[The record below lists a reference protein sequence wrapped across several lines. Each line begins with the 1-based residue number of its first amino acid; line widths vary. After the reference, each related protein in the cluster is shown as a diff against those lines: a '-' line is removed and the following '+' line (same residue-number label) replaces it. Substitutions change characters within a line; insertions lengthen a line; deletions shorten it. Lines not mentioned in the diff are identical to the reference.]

1 MEKRYTAGSELG
13 AIVTAVEARMAW
25 MLVRLQKLVEIES
38 PSGDKAAVDAAV
50 DVVAVWCDALG
61 GKVKRHRQKQYGD
74 LLEVSFG
81 PAIAGNG
88 SAQKPVMLLGHLD
101 TVWEMGT
108 LAKMP
113 WREDKKKIYGPGV
126 YDMKSGVM
134 MALTAVAA
142 LQDLNALEAPVVLWL
157 VSEEEIGS
165 PISRVLT
172 EKIARECRAVFVME
186 PAQGLQGAYKTARKG
201 IANYELRVRGV
212 AAHSGVDFEKGHS
225 AVLELMRLLAK
236 VEKFTDREHGITV
249 NPGVIGG
256 GTRSNVIAAEAW
268 ADVDV
273 RIAKASDAKRVE
285 KMFRGLQ
292 CKDKH
297 CALTVTGGMNRPPME
312 RKAGT
317 IALFRRA
324 RAIAL
329 EMGFALEE
337 AATGGGSDGNF
348 TAGVGTPTLD
358 GMGAVGEGAHAPHES
373 VMKDLLVGRTALL
386 AAMIAG
392 M

>member
-1 MEKRYTAGSELG
+1 MEKRYTAGSELA
-13 AIVTAVEARMAW
+13 AIVAAVEARMAW

-50 DVVAVWCDALG
+50 DVLAIWCDALG
-61 GKVKRHRQKQYGD
+61 GRVKRHRQKEYGD
-74 LLEVSFG
+74 LLEITFG
-81 PAIAGNG
+81 QVDA
-88 SAQKPVMLLGHLD
+88 AQKPVMLLGHLD
-101 TVWEMGT
+101 TVWALGT

-134 MALTAVAA
+134 MALTAIAA
-142 LQDLNALEAPVVLWL
+142 LQDLNALTTPVILLL

-165 PISRVLT
+165 PVSRPVT
-172 EKIARECRAVFVME
+172 ERIARECRAAFVME
-186 PAQGLQGAYKTARKG
+186 PAQGMQGAYKTARKG

-225 AVLELMRLLAK
+225 AILELARLLTK
-236 VEKFTDREHGITV
+236 VEKFTDVKSGLTV

-268 ADVDV
+268 AEVDV
-273 RIAKASDAKRVE
+273 RITKASDAKRVE
-285 KMFRGLQ
+285 KMFHALT

-297 CALTVTGGMNRPPME
+297 CVLTVTGGMNRPPME

-317 IALFRRA
+317 IALFKRVRR
-324 RAIAL
+324 IAA
-329 EMGFALEE
+329 EMGVKLEE
-337 AATGGGSDGNF
+337 AATGGASDGNF

-358 GMGAVGEGAHAPHES
+358 GMGPVGEGAHAPHES
-373 VMKDLLVGRTALL
+373 VMKDSLVERTVLL

-392 M
+392 L

>member
-1 MEKRYTAGSELG
+1 MP
-13 AIVTAVEARMAW
+13 W
-25 MLVRLQKLVEIES
+25 MLERLRKLVEIES
-38 PSGDKAAVDAAV
+38 PSGDKAAVNRAA
-50 DVVAVWCDALG
+50 DVVAAWCAELG
-61 GKVKRHRQKQYGD
+61 GRVKRHKQKEHGD
-74 LLEVSFG
+74 LLEISFG
-81 PAIAGNG
+81 PVKRKE
-88 SAQKPVMLLGHLD
+88 KPVLLLGHLD

-113 WREDKKKIYGPGV
+113 WREDRKKIYGPGV

-142 LQDLNALEAPVVLWL
+142 LQDCGGLKTPTVLLL

-165 PISRVLT
+165 PVSRPMT
-172 EKIARECRAVFVME
+172 EKIARTCSAAFVME
-186 PAQGLQGAYKTARKG
+186 PAQGLHGAYKTARKG

-225 AVLELMRLLAK
+225 AVLELMRVLAK
-236 VEKFTDREHGITV
+236 VETFTDLKRGLTV

-273 RIAKASDAKRVE
+273 RVTRAADAVRVE
-285 KMFRGLQ
+285 KMFRGLK
-292 CKDKH
+292 CVDKK
-297 CALTVTGGMNRPPME
+297 CSLTVTGGMNRPPME
-312 RKAGT
+312 RSAGT
-317 IALFRRA
+317 AKLFKSAQTIAA
-324 RAIAL
+324 A
-329 EMGFALEE
+329 MGFALQE

-358 GMGAVGEGAHAPHES
+358 GMGPVGEGAHAPHES
-373 VMKDLLVGRTALL
+373 LIISSLLQRTTLL
-386 AAMIAG
+386 AAMIDATTRG
-392 M
+392 

>member
-1 MEKRYTAGSELG
+1 
-13 AIVTAVEARMAW
+13 MAW

-38 PSGDKAAVDAAV
+38 PSDDKAAVDAAM
-50 DVVAVWCDALG
+50 DVVGVWCDALG
-61 GKVKRHRQKQYGD
+61 GRVKRHRQKRYGD
-74 LLEVSFG
+74 LLEIFFD
-81 PAIAGNG
+81 PAGAKTSIV
-88 SAQKPVMLLGHLD
+88 QKPVMLLGHLD
-101 TVWEMGT
+101 TVWELGT

-142 LQDLNALEAPVVLWL
+142 LQDLNALQVPVVLLL

-165 PISRVLT
+165 PVSRALT
-172 EKIARECRAVFVME
+172 ESLARECRAVFVME
-186 PAQGLQGAYKTARKG
+186 PAQGMQGAYKTARKG
-201 IANYELRVRGV
+201 IADYRLHVRGV

-225 AVLELMRLLAK
+225 AVLELARLLAK
-236 VEKFTDREHGITV
+236 VAKFTDLKSGLTV

-256 GTRSNVIAAEAW
+256 GTRSNVIAEEAW

-273 RIAKASDAKRVE
+273 RIARKSDAAKVE
-285 KMFRGLQ
+285 KMFRALR
-292 CKDKH
+292 CSDKH
-297 CALTVTGGMNRPPME
+297 CALTVKGGMNRPPME

-329 EMGFALEE
+329 EMGSKLEE

-358 GMGAVGEGAHAPHES
+358 GMGAVGEGAHAAHES
-373 VMKDLLVGRTALL
+373 VMKDSLVERTVLL
-386 AAMIAG
+386 AAMISSAG
-392 M
+392 GTL

>member
-1 MEKRYTAGSELG
+1 MEKRYTASSEL
-13 AIVTAVEARMAW
+13 AAMVAAVEARMAW

-61 GKVKRHRQKQYGD
+61 GKVKRHRQKEYGD
-74 LLEVSFG
+74 LLEVRFG
-81 PAIAGNG
+81 PVAPE
-88 SAQKPVMLLGHLD
+88 QKPMMMLGHLD

-108 LAKMP
+108 LLRMP

-142 LQDLNALEAPVVLWL
+142 LQDLNALQVPVVLWL

-165 PISRVLT
+165 PVSRFLT

-225 AVLELMRLLAK
+225 AVLELMRLLLK
-236 VEKFTDREHGITV
+236 VEKFTDLKIGVTV

-285 KMFRGLQ
+285 TMFRGLT

-348 TAGVGTPTLD
+348 TAVAGTPTLD
-358 GMGAVGEGAHAPHES
+358 GMGAVGEGAHAPHEC
-373 VMKDLLVGRTALL
+373 VVKDSLVGRTALL

-392 M
+392 MH